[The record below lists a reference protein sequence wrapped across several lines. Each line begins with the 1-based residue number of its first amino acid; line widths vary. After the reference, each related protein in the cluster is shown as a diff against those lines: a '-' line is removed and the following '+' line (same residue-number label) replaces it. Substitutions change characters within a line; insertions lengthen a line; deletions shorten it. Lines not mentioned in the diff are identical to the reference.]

1 MAPGNDA
8 QGAGKFCLKW
18 DGFHSNLTSV
28 FETLRQGEELVD
40 ITLCCEGKKLKAHKM
55 MLSAASPFF
64 RDLLQENPC
73 QHPVF
78 VLRDTRCQDMAA
90 IIEFVYRGSVNV
102 SQAQLASF
110 IQTAELLQIRGLSGD
125 EDAKQR
131 ESRPPSVDAV
141 PTEPPPMPAF
151 RGSNRR
157 SASPP
162 GTPQR
167 YRPAPGGRPEPTTPP
182 AKRRRPSAASP
193 PPPPAVLAA
202 PPEPPGAPPPLPD
215 LHEPVVKQEK
225 FEESDEVQV
234 YESSVPPG
242 LEQMIFA
249 PQQYPRAMN
258 SSTGSIPP
266 TPATGVNSSEDSSQ
280 GSTRSGHTCPVC
292 GQRYWSLASLHN
304 HVSLHRGTTVC
315 PVCSK
320 ICSTTSNRNRHM
332 ANKHGVQIGWR
343 NGGPVVTPIA
353 SATAGGGVSSG
364 AAATGVSA
372 VGDGTG
378 LAADGAVRGGYPVGD
393 SDPGLAGE

>member
-280 GSTRSGHTCPVC
+280 ASFSCPVC
-292 GQRYWSLASLHN
+292 GAVYKSSYSLQQHARVHEGRTL
-304 HVSLHRGTTVC
+304 C
-315 PVCSK
+315 PVCGVTQSRVTNLRRHLMIRHNLSK
-320 ICSTTSNRNRHM
+320 ERACEMVPLTGG
-332 ANKHGVQIGWR
+332 AGGWDR
-343 NGGPVVTPIA
+343 AELTALRRPPPGAGEPQHSLA
-353 SATAGGGVSSG
+353 ATAS
-364 AAATGVSA
+364 
-372 VGDGTG
+372 GDG
-378 LAADGAVRGGYPVGD
+378 LVHDGEQLP
-393 SDPGLAGE
+393 

>member
-280 GSTRSGHTCPVC
+280 AAAHVC
-292 GQRYWSLASLHN
+292 TQCGAAYRTATSLAHHARLHDGLTLCPICGVAQSRICN
-304 HVSLHRGTTVC
+304 LRRHLIRRHRLSREQAVRLIPSRAERLARAAAGGTQ
-315 PVCSK
+315 P
-320 ICSTTSNRNRHM
+320 
-332 ANKHGVQIGWR
+332 AGAQE
-343 NGGPVVTPIA
+343 A
-353 SATAGGGVSSG
+353 SARTGPAGG
-364 AAATGVSA
+364 A
-372 VGDGTG
+372 VTLPLQMDGGTG
-378 LAADGAVRGGYPVGD
+378 QFGAF
-393 SDPGLAGE
+393 